1 MAAAVQHGGLSVTA
15 SQIADIRAAGAT
27 DLEIHDTVLIAAA
40 FCMMNR
46 HVDGLAA
53 ITPEDPAVYA
63 AGAQR
68 LIKDGYVPPSAKENA
83 TGIG

>member
-1 MAAAVQHGGLSVTA
+1 VAPRPRRPCSTADCATA
-15 SQIADIRAAGAT
+15 SQIADARAAGAT

-46 HVDGLAA
+46 YVDGLAA
-53 ITPEDPAVYA
+53 IT

-68 LIKDGYVPPSAKENA
+68 LIKDGYVPPSA
-83 TGIG
+83 

>member
-1 MAAAVQHGGLSVTA
+1 MAAAGRHSGLSVRDGK
-15 SQIADIRAAGAT
+15 IADARAAGAT
-27 DLEIHDTVLIAAA
+27 DLEIRDTVLTAAA

-46 HVDGLAA
+46 YVDGPAA
-53 ITPEDPAVYA
+53 IT

-68 LIKDGYVPPSAKENA
+68 LSRTVMSRRQLRDNA

>member
-1 MAAAVQHGGLSVTA
+1 VTAAAVRHSGLSVTD
-15 SQIADIRAAGAT
+15 SKIADARAAGAT
-27 DLEIHDTVLIAAA
+27 DLGIRDTVLIAAA

-53 ITPEDPAVYA
+53 IT

-68 LIKDGYVPPSAKENA
+68 LIKDGNVPPSA
-83 TGIG
+83 

>member
-40 FCMMNR
+40 FCTMNR
-46 HVDGLAA
+46 YVDGLAA
-53 ITPEDPAVYA
+53 IT
-63 AGAQR
+63 R
-68 LIKDGYVPPSAKENA
+68 KTPPSTLRVRSGLSRTVMSRRQLKKMRPA
-83 TGIG
+83 